1 MKENALKENYR
12 YNIWWVL
19 AKNNNINNLLH
30 IFITLLYRRW
40 NCIHP
45 YLKK

>member
-19 AKNNNINNLLH
+19 AKNNNINNLN
-30 IFITLLYRRW
+30 IVY
-40 NCIHP
+40 
-45 YLKK
+45 